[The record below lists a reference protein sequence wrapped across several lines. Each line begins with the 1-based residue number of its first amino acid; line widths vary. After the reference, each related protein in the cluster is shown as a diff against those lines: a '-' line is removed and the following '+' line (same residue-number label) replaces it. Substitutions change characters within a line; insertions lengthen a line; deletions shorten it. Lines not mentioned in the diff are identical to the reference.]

1 MLFIAI
7 PFLRLNSGWSLPHW
21 QSFLLLWVIH
31 CSSSARRDSPKR
43 LKLAGRNSNHRCVEG
58 LYDPTQQSRLLKIA
72 GHRSLLQT
80 IPRAKRDILGSERR
94 ESEYIT
100 GRSFRSRRKKRLG

>member
-7 PFLRLNSGWSLPHW
+7 PFLRLTNGWPLPHW
-21 QSFLLLWVIH
+21 QSFFLLRVIH
-31 CSSSARRDSPKR
+31 CSWSASGDSPKR
-43 LKLAGRNSNHRCVEG
+43 RKVGGRNSNHRCVEG

-72 GHRSLLQT
+72 GHRVLLQT
-80 IPRAKRDILGSERR
+80 IPRAKRDFLGSERR

-100 GRSFRSRRKKRLG
+100 GGSFRPRRKKRLR